1 MTRILDI
8 NAFSEVRERGL
19 AKLVPARA
27 RIAVGMGTCGR
38 GNGAEGLY
46 HAFAEQIDRGG
57 ADVSLASVGCL
68 GPCSEEPLVSV
79 RLPGRPLV
87 ILHRVQSSDVTRI
100 LHCLLYTSRCV

>member
-8 NAFSEVRERGL
+8 NAFSEVREQGL
-19 AKLVPARA
+19 AKLVPSRP

-57 ADVSLASVGCL
+57 ADVALARVGCR

-79 RLPGRPLV
+79 RLPGEFTQRAYLNGKLDLAQAEAV
-87 ILHRVQSSDVTRI
+87 
-100 LHCLLYTSRCV
+100 

>member
-1 MTRILDI
+1 MFFLMIRRPPRSTLFPYTTLFRSGHRRGSRPMTRILDI

-19 AKLVPARA
+19 AKLVPARP
-27 RIAVGMGTCGR
+27 RGAVGMGPGGR

-68 GPCSEEPLVSV
+68 GPCSKAGS
-79 RLPGRPLV
+79 
-87 ILHRVQSSDVTRI
+87 
-100 LHCLLYTSRCV
+100 